1 MDFQMKRVRVGDRV
15 KGEVYKVTKEAVYLD
30 FGAFTEGVIYTKGLS
45 LEPIDSCLD
54 IVSEGQEL
62 EAVVTKVDMEHGSIL
77 LSRIDMLR
85 KEKFSNFIS
94 QKGTKE
100 VISAKVIKSVNGGL
114 ILKSNG
120 IEMFMPISQISVN
133 MVEPND
139 YLDKTLDVEIME
151 VKGRKVVVSH
161 KVIEKRLLKQ
171 KALEEFATFK
181 VDQVL
186 KGTVSKITAFG
197 AFVKFEYNEGLL
209 HISQLSHHR
218 IEKVGEVVKEQD
230 EVEVKI
236 IKIDKN
242 RLSLSM
248 RALQKTPWE
257 IFADENKQGDKVEG
271 RIVRKTG
278 NNMLIE
284 VARDVVGII
293 NKNDF
298 SWDPRENFAGTVEVG
313 DKVSLKILSMDV
325 KGRKM
330 SLSKKHLDY
339 NPWNDVTV
347 KINDEVM
354 GTVKEF
360 QSNGAII
367 TVQGVNAFLP
377 ISEITD
383 RHIMNASDE
392 LNKEEA
398 INVIITKLDKKMWK
412 MVVSKKGLIEKR
424 EQKEFAEYKKTEE
437 KAQVTTIGDLFK
449 DHLEKMKK

>member
-1 MDFQMKRVRVGDRV
+1 MDFNVKRVRVGDRV
-15 KGEVYKVTKEAVYLD
+15 KGEVYKVTKEAVYVD
-30 FGAFTEGVIYTKGLS
+30 FGAFTEGVIYAKGLS
-45 LEPIDSCLD
+45 LESIDSCLD

-62 EAVVTKVDMEHGSIL
+62 DAVVTKVDMEHGSIL
-77 LSRIDMLR
+77 LSRVKMLH
-85 KEKFSNFIS
+85 KEKYSNFIAKKDS
-94 QKGTKE
+94 KE
-100 VISAKVIKSVNGGL
+100 IISAKVIKSVNGGL

-133 MVEPND
+133 MVDAND
-139 YLDKTLDVEIME
+139 YLDKTLDVEIVE
-151 VKGRKVVVSH
+151 ANDRKIVVSH
-161 KVIEKRLLKQ
+161 KIIEKRILKQ
-171 KALEEFATFK
+171 KAKEEFVTFE
-181 VDQVL
+181 VGQVL
-186 KGTVSKITAFG
+186 KGTVSKITGFG

-209 HISQLSHHR
+209 HISELSHHR
-218 IEKVGEVVKEQD
+218 IEKVDEVVKEND

-248 RALQKTPWE
+248 KALQKTPWE
-257 IFADENKQGDKVEG
+257 IFADEFKSGDAVDGK
-271 RIVRKTG
+271 IVRKSG

-293 NKNDF
+293 NRNDF
-298 SWDPRENFAGTVEVG
+298 SWDPRENFAGTVEIG
-313 DKVSLKILSMDV
+313 DKVTLKILSMDV
-325 KGRKM
+325 KARKM

-347 KINDEVM
+347 KVDDEVM
-354 GTVKEF
+354 ATVKDF
-360 QSNGAII
+360 QSSGAIVL
-367 TVQGVNAFLP
+367 VQGVEAFLP

-383 RHIMNASDE
+383 RHINNASDE

-437 KAQVTTIGDLFK
+437 TAQGTTIGDLFK
-449 DHLEKMKK
+449 EQLEKMKK